1 MSEVPWVD
9 LIRAE
14 IPCDAQEFRYPKGE
28 FRYISTLIQVVETD
42 GVKPRRQGKV
52 KRRAVMMKNA
62 DANPHPVSCGI
73 DLPTKASDVPSVR
86 DVAVDRYA
94 IVNNICL
101 HYVEGGPE
109 NKRGIVVLIHGVPQF
124 WYTWRKVI
132 PSLVEAGYRVI
143 APDLRGFNIS
153 GRTSKLEDYSLQNY
167 AKDISE
173 LIALLKKEEP
183 SLTPKDFTVVGHDL
197 GSFISWYVGIN
208 HSQEIGRILITNGP
222 QPALWR
228 DTVVRNVDKE
238 QYAMSWY
245 AFAFA
250 GMPHLADLAMSGLH
264 GLTKK
269 IGIDGIEANL
279 NYHMRTSPLTAVL
292 DSSMITP
299 EDIYFYKLAV
309 NDNLASMTM
318 PYQAML
324 LPDGILA
331 SNNWH
336 FLDAV
341 KSTLSFGIKS
351 ATPGTVKHAAD
362 IGKSHPSE
370 PALLLEKVKVPL
382 RLIYGMRDG
391 YLKYEIFASRE
402 LLLKYIDPSVQNQFR
417 VTSVADGSHWIPE
430 EKPAEVF
437 TEIDNLIKDT

>member
-1 MSEVPWVD
+1 M
-9 LIRAE
+9 
-14 IPCDAQEFRYPKGE
+14 
-28 FRYISTLIQVVETD
+28 TT
-42 GVKPRRQGKV
+42 
-52 KRRAVMMKNA
+52 NA
-62 DANPHPVSCGI
+62 DSSLRPVSCGI

-86 DVAVDRYA
+86 TVAVDRYA

-101 HYVEGGPE
+101 HYVEGGHG
-109 NKRGIVVLIHGVPQF
+109 NKRGIVVLLHGVPQF

-132 PSLVEAGYRVI
+132 GPLVEAGYRVI
-143 APDLRGFNIS
+143 ALDLRGFNIS
-153 GRTSKLEDYSLQNY
+153 GRTSRLEDYSLRNY

-173 LIALLKKEEP
+173 LVALLKKEDP
-183 SLTPKDFTVVGHDL
+183 SLSSKDFTVVGHDL
-197 GSFISWYVGIN
+197 GSFISWYVGLN
-208 HSQEIGRILITNGP
+208 HGQEIGRILITNGP

-238 QYAMSWY
+238 QFAMSWY

-279 NYHMRTSPLTAVL
+279 IYHMRSDPLTAVL
-292 DSSMITP
+292 DSTAITP
-299 EDIYFYKLAV
+299 EDIQFYKLAI
-309 NDNLASMTM
+309 NDNLVSMTM

-336 FLDAV
+336 FLDAL
-341 KSTLSFGIKS
+341 KSTLSFAVRT
-351 ATPGTVKHAAD
+351 ATAGTAKHAAN

-370 PALLLEKVKVPL
+370 PPLALERVKVPL
-382 RLIYGMRDG
+382 RLLYGMRDG
-391 YLKYEIFASRE
+391 YLKYEIFASRD
-402 LLLKYIDPSVQNQFR
+402 LLLKYIDPSVQNQFK
-417 VTSVADGSHWIPE
+417 VALVPEGSHWIPE
-430 EKPAEVF
+430 EKPENVVR
-437 TEIDNLIKDT
+437 EIENLIRET